1 MTSLEELRREN
12 DALRESIS
20 TLNSASLRISASLN
34 LETVLQEVV
43 ESARSLTRARHGVIA
58 TIDQAGHPIDFLT
71 SGLTNEE
78 RRQMI
83 DWPDGIRLFEHFRDL
98 PGALRLSDVQDY
110 IQSLGFSSH
119 LLPFRTFQCMP
130 MRYGAQHVG
139 NFFLTEK
146 EGGEHFTEEDEE
158 FLVLFASQ
166 AATAIVNAR
175 AYQAEQ
181 RARADLEALV
191 ETSPVGVA
199 VFDAGTGRLNW
210 FNREARRIVE
220 VLLTPGSPPEAL
232 LDTVTLKRADGREIA
247 LDQFPLSE
255 ALIHAENVRAEEMV
269 VSVPDGRSV
278 TTLVNCTPIHSEEG
292 EVMTVIVTMQDL
304 APVQE
309 MERLRTEFISMVSH
323 ELRAPLTSIKGS
335 AATLMEESPGLD
347 PAETREF
354 YRIIMEQT
362 DHMRRLISDLLDA
375 GRIDTGTL
383 SVAPEAS
390 EVSVLVD
397 QARSTFQS
405 GGSKHA
411 LMIDLPRDLPRVM
424 ADRARIRQVLINLLV
439 NAARHAPES
448 SPILISA
455 VHDSPHVAVSVRD
468 EGSGVA
474 PEMLPNLF
482 QKHVGL
488 DGRDR
493 ATNSAG
499 TRLGLAICK
508 GLVEAHGG
516 RIRAESAGIGRGMRI
531 TFTIPVAQESVT
543 ADGGPVRTATHSKD
557 EAIEPTRILVVD
569 DDPQM
574 LRYIRDALTESG
586 YDPIVTGD
594 HVELSSIIR
603 AEKPELVLLDLLL
616 PDTDG
621 IELMGSVSELSDI
634 PVIFISAYG
643 RDETIAKALERGAD
657 DYLVKPF
664 SPTELVARIR
674 ASLRRRADPEPFL
687 LGDLAIDYDR
697 RLVSVA
703 GVQVDLTA
711 KEFELLRVLSLNA
724 GRVSTFDA
732 LIRQV
737 WGARGYANH
746 KLVRSLIKTLRRKL
760 GDGAQVPNYIFNVR
774 GVGYRMPRPDN
785 LKTISQELDAT
796 SFDLRP
802 KGTFHEQQARR

>member
-1 MTSLEELRREN
+1 MSSMAELRREN
-12 DALRESIS
+12 DALRKSIS
-20 TLNSASLRISASLN
+20 TLNSASLRISASLD
-34 LETVLQEVV
+34 LETVLHEVV
-43 ESARSLTRARHGVIA
+43 ESACALTQARHGAIA
-58 TIDQAGHPIDFLT
+58 TMDQGGRPIDFYT
-71 SGLTNEE
+71 SGLSDAA
-78 RRQMI
+78 RQQLL
-83 DWPDGIRLFEHFRDL
+83 DWPDGTRLFEHFRDL
-98 PGALRLSDVQDY
+98 PGALRLADVREY
-110 IQSLGFSSH
+110 VCSLGYSPD
-119 LLPFRTFQCMP
+119 LLPFKTFLCMP
-130 MRYGAQHVG
+130 MRYRALHVG
-139 NFFLTEK
+139 SFFLTDK
-146 EGGEHFTEEDEE
+146 EGGEDFTDEDEE

-175 AYQAEQ
+175 TYRAEQ

-199 VFDAGTGRLNW
+199 VFDAGTGRPSR

-220 VLLTPGSPPEAL
+220 VLLTPGSQPETL
-232 LDTVTLKRADGREIA
+232 LEQVTLKRADGREIA
-247 LDQFPLSE
+247 LDQFPLSQ

-269 VSVPDGRSV
+269 LSVPDGRSV
-278 TTLVNCTPIHSEEG
+278 ATLVNCTPIHSEEG
-292 EVMTVIVTMQDL
+292 EVMSVVITMQDL
-304 APVQE
+304 APIQE

-335 AATLMEESPGLD
+335 AATLMEASPGID

-375 GRIDTGTL
+375 GRIYTGTL
-383 SVAPEAS
+383 SVASEAS
-390 EVSVLVD
+390 EVSALVD

-405 GGSKHA
+405 GGSKHT
-411 LMIDLPRDLPRVM
+411 LLIDLPHDLPSVM
-424 ADRARIRQVLINLLV
+424 ADRARIIQVLNNLLV
-439 NAARHAPES
+439 NSARHAPES
-448 SPILISA
+448 SPILVSA
-455 VHDSPHVAVSVRD
+455 EHDGPHVTISVRD

-474 PEMLPNLF
+474 PEMLPHLF
-482 QKHVGL
+482 QKHGGP
-488 DGRDR
+488 DRRDR
-493 ATNSAG
+493 SSNTAG

-516 RIRAESAGIGRGMRI
+516 RIWAESAGIGQGTCI
-531 TFTIPVAQESVT
+531 TFTIPVAQKSVA
-543 ADGGPVRTATHSKD
+543 ADRGSVRTESHGKD
-557 EAIEPTRILVVD
+557 EDIKPTRILVVD

-574 LRYIRDALTESG
+574 LRYIRDVLTETG

-643 RDETIAKALERGAD
+643 RDETIAKALEHGAD

-674 ASLRRRADPEPFL
+674 TSLRRRVDPEPFL
-687 LGDLAIDYDR
+687 LGDLAINYDR

-703 GVQVDLTA
+703 GDQVDLTA
-711 KEFELLRVLSLNA
+711 KEYELLRVLSLNA

-737 WGARGYANH
+737 WGVYGYANH
-746 KLVRSLIKTLRRKL
+746 KLVRSLVKSLRRKI
-760 GDGAQVPNYIFNVR
+760 GDDARAPDYIFNVR
-774 GVGYRMPRPDN
+774 GIGYRMARPAE
-785 LKTISQELDAT
+785 LEVESQT
-796 SFDLRP
+796 S
-802 KGTFHEQQARR
+802 EVSSY

>member
-1 MTSLEELRREN
+1 MTRLEELRREN
-12 DALRESIS
+12 EALREIIS

-43 ESARSLTRARHGVIA
+43 ESARALTRARHGVIV
-58 TIDQAGHPIDFLT
+58 TMDQEGRPVDFFT
-71 SGLTNEE
+71 SGLSDRE
-78 RRQMI
+78 RSQLLN
-83 DWPDGIRLFEHFRDL
+83 WPDGTRLFEHFRAL
-98 PGALRLSDVQDY
+98 PGALRLPDVQDY
-110 IQSLGFSSH
+110 IRSLGFSSD

-130 MRYGAQHVG
+130 MRYRALHVG
-139 NFFLTEK
+139 SFFLTGK

-158 FLVLFASQ
+158 CLVLFASQ

-175 AYQAEQ
+175 TYRAEQ

-199 VFDAGTGRLNW
+199 VFDAGAGWPKW

-220 VLLTPGSPPEAL
+220 VLLTPGSPPESL
-232 LDTVTLKRADGREIA
+232 LEQITLQRADGREIA

-255 ALIHAENVRAEEMV
+255 ALVHAENVRAEEIAL
-269 VSVPDGRSV
+269 SVPDGRSV

-292 EVMTVIVTMQDL
+292 EVLSVVVTMQDL

-405 GGSKHA
+405 GGGKHP
-411 LMIDLPRDLPRVM
+411 LMIDLPQDLPKVM

-448 SPILISA
+448 SPILVSA

-474 PEMLPNLF
+474 P
-482 QKHVGL
+482 
-488 DGRDR
+488 
-493 ATNSAG
+493 
-499 TRLGLAICK
+499 
-508 GLVEAHGG
+508 
-516 RIRAESAGIGRGMRI
+516 
-531 TFTIPVAQESVT
+531 
-543 ADGGPVRTATHSKD
+543 
-557 EAIEPTRILVVD
+557 
-569 DDPQM
+569 
-574 LRYIRDALTESG
+574 
-586 YDPIVTGD
+586 
-594 HVELSSIIR
+594 
-603 AEKPELVLLDLLL
+603 
-616 PDTDG
+616 
-621 IELMGSVSELSDI
+621 
-634 PVIFISAYG
+634 
-643 RDETIAKALERGAD
+643 
-657 DYLVKPF
+657 
-664 SPTELVARIR
+664 
-674 ASLRRRADPEPFL
+674 
-687 LGDLAIDYDR
+687 
-697 RLVSVA
+697 
-703 GVQVDLTA
+703 
-711 KEFELLRVLSLNA
+711 
-724 GRVSTFDA
+724 
-732 LIRQV
+732 
-737 WGARGYANH
+737 
-746 KLVRSLIKTLRRKL
+746 
-760 GDGAQVPNYIFNVR
+760 
-774 GVGYRMPRPDN
+774 
-785 LKTISQELDAT
+785 
-796 SFDLRP
+796 
-802 KGTFHEQQARR
+802 